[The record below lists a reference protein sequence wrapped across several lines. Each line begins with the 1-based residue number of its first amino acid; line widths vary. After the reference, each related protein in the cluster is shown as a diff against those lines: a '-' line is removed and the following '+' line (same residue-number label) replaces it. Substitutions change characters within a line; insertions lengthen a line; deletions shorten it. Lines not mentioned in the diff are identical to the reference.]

1 MGQLLTYSP
10 LAALIA
16 GGSWYNGVR
25 GGARAVNCHNYPW
38 IVLTSVG
45 ARGACDLVKA
55 LQAQSIYGTLARI
68 KGKARMLNNL

>member
-1 MGQLLTYSP
+1 M
-10 LAALIA
+10 A
-16 GGSWYNGVR
+16 GGRWGSGVR
-25 GGARAVNCHNYPW
+25 GGARAVGCGGSPW
-38 IVLTSVG
+38 AVAAGGG